1 MNFSE
6 EKQAEFD
13 AFAAYYAIIAAK
25 PYTSASRS
33 LLNQL
38 RSIAVGQ
45 YGNGAWQE
53 LVRNN
58 RRQPAEQP
66 ERVVKM
72 SGGSQRRNAPPQQG
86 NAPQPGTPRYERLK
100 AKGALE
106 SKLVA
111 VEVVAGG
118 ETAEMIT
125 GKIKSI
131 AKAISKSG
139 KTADEI
145 SEFSE
150 RPENFVH
157 LSTGATFDTET
168 GRTVNDLMVDAA
180 IKGAGEFS
188 AKDLLEKYGDGARDL
203 IFEKLVELGHDADVL
218 GEKSDR
224 QLANLLKKEA
234 VK

>member
-6 EKQAEFD
+6 EKKAEFEV
-13 AFAAYYAIIAAK
+13 FAAYYAIIAAK

-58 RRQPAEQP
+58 RRQPVEQH
-66 ERVVKM
+66 ERTVKM

-86 NAPQPGTPRYERLK
+86 KAPQPGTPRWERLK
-100 AKGALE
+100 SKGLLE
-106 SKLVA
+106 SKSA
-111 VEVVAGG
+111 AHEVVAGG
-118 ETAEMIT
+118 EASKQIT
-125 GKIKSI
+125 KKIKSVANSI
-131 AKAISKSG
+131 AELG
-139 KTADEI
+139 KTADEVAEI
-145 SEFSE
+145 IT
-150 RPENFVH
+150 NIH

-168 GRTVNDLMVDAA
+168 GRTVNDLMADAA
-180 IKGAGEFS
+180 IKGAGELS
-188 AKDLLEKYGDGARDL
+188 AKELLEKYSREL

-218 GEKSDR
+218 VEKSDR

-234 VK
+234 TK